1 MDIPVG
7 KLKYQHFQLLSTL
20 YKELEESKL
29 AQFPSEIMECQHSD
43 VRLDAFDVT
52 RLLPE
57 LEIEPAGGF
66 SSFLGLHISKI
77 G

>member
-1 MDIPVG
+1 MG
-7 KLKYQHFQLLSTL
+7 KLQYQHFQLLSTL

-29 AQFPSEIMECQHSD
+29 ALLPSDIMECQHSD

-66 SSFLGLHISKI
+66 TSFLGLHISKT